1 MGYYTHTMQTF
12 LPLPTY
18 LESMRCLDKYRLGN
32 QVWREGLTLI
42 RGGWEHHPARKMW
55 QGHEYHLGL
64 YLLAGL
70 QVLAERGKDYPEVRA
85 KIEAEMQKFPDTGAP
100 SWLGDATFHASHRSN
115 LLRKVNEAI
124 QKAVEAI
131 DTNSPRKDYYI
142 SVAEHTKS
150 WYSQFGWSEPSNLP
164 YIWPTPK

>member
-1 MGYYTHTMQTF
+1 MQTF
-12 LPLPTY
+12 LPLPDY
-18 LESMRCLDKYRLGN
+18 LQSMRRLDKYRLGN

-55 QGHEYHLGL
+55 QGHEHHLGK

-70 QVLAERGKDYPEVRA
+70 EVLKERSGKDYAEVRA
-85 KIEAEMQKFPDTGAP
+85 KIEAEMAKYPDTGAP
-100 SWLGDATFHASHRSN
+100 SWVGDEKFHASHRSN

-131 DTNSPRKDYYI
+131 DTDSPRKDHFI
-142 SVAEHTKS
+142 EVATHMKS
-150 WYSQFGWSEPSNLP
+150 WYSQFGWTEPADLP
-164 YIWPTPK
+164 YVWPKPKL